1 MVMIRVDI
9 DDIKSTNI
17 SGITFTADQK
27 NDSFT
32 NHSSVTGTLLVE
44 YSTGDVYKY
53 YNVPFAIL
61 LNVIIDRS
69 VGSATNK
76 MLKGFKYQ
84 KVVMLNDFEKI
95 EPQV

>member
-9 DDIKSTNI
+9 DDIKSSNI
-17 SGITFTADQK
+17 NGITFMADQE

-53 YNVPFAIL
+53 YNVPFAVL
-61 LNVIIDRS
+61 LNVVIDRS
-69 VGSATNK
+69 IGSAVNK

-84 KVVMLNDFEKI
+84 KVVMLDDFKKI
-95 EPQV
+95 EPEI